1 MGGFV
6 KLTQAVTDNPIWVRL
21 DAVQYIRKQ
30 SGGSI
35 LLIDGQEVE
44 VTEAPR
50 LIMGGQNNAET
61 EPGRKRVVLR
71 GKMHTR
77 RLQGRN
83 GERHQTGRG
92 NLLLDV
98 ADLGRP

>member
-1 MGGFV
+1 MEGLT
-6 KLTQAVTDNPIWVRL
+6 KLTQASNGDPIWVRL
-21 DAVQYIRKQ
+21 SEVQSIRKHA
-30 SGGSI
+30 GGSI
-35 LLIDGQEVE
+35 LSIDGQEVE

-50 LIMGGQNNAET
+50 LIMGEQTNAET

-71 GKMHTR
+71 GQMHTR